1 MLTIIIQ
8 SSYILFYSI
17 TVFIVYS
24 YYLKL
29 MVKINSIN
37 IKCHYSCKYISV
49 NKFQIRNL
57 TRQYTNKVVKQY
69 LDLIEV
75 YTQVKNHYYFL
86 SRNTAIIIIVTVC
99 IFMFQASALRCIQ
112 RSIRNSSA
120 FSRTWCQFMAAKLKG
135 RLSIARRSEVRSQGT
150 SPLADIDAPRVC
162 RLL

>member
-99 IFMFQASALRCIQ
+99 IFMF
-112 RSIRNSSA
+112 
-120 FSRTWCQFMAAKLKG
+120 
-135 RLSIARRSEVRSQGT
+135 
-150 SPLADIDAPRVC
+150 
-162 RLL
+162 